1 MRKRTGFL
9 ALVMAAAMTLGTSVT
24 AFAEDFTVKDG
35 EQFEFDSTG
44 FDVARPRAGA
54 VSGHAVV
61 NMYSISLEESVGN
74 SGTVPQQVLAGV
86 PAGYELKTV
95 VIRQKMSDAD
105 SDSSNGGYCVKVS
118 GAGVS
123 DFRMTDPSEWN
134 QYRGQLTGYK
144 YRFTLT
150 KDGVPYTEC
159 GLHSQ
164 FSNRCMTEDG
174 NFYNDAIWYVS
185 IPQGYTGDL
194 FFTVNPTKYVENYSI
209 GNAITGGILVQAARA
224 NNVPDDSKNFN
235 FQITGTGV
243 SPRSTAV
250 YTGWADSERYF
261 NRWYE
266 ERFGTEALEMQQ
278 IPEGTVQVDMSSSQY
293 AEFIESQV
301 YKDYIA
307 SGNEIQTNDLGTA
320 VYVPNDL
327 YDAFVMENWQS

>member
-44 FDVARPRAGA
+44 FDMARPRAGA
-54 VSGHAVV
+54 VSGHAVL
-61 NMYSISLEESVGN
+61 NMYSISLEETTGN
-74 SGTVPQQVLAGV
+74 GVDTPQGILAGV
-86 PAGYELKTV
+86 PAGYELKPV
-95 VIRQKMSDAD
+95 VIRCKMAGADLDPSDGSCQVKISG
-105 SDSSNGGYCVKVS
+105 SD
-118 GAGVS
+118 VS
-123 DFRMTDPSEWN
+123 DFRETDPSEWN
-134 QYRGQLTGYK
+134 QYRSQLADYS

-164 FSNRCMTEDG
+164 FSLTCMTEEG
-174 NFYNDAIWYVS
+174 NFYHDSIWYVS

-194 FFTVNPTKYVENYSI
+194 FFTVNPNKYVENYTL
-209 GNAITGGILVQAARA
+209 GNAVTGSILVQANRA
-224 NNVPDDSKNFN
+224 NNVRDDSKNFN
-235 FQITGTGV
+235 FQITGAGV
-243 SPRSTAV
+243 SPRSMTV
-250 YTGWADSERYF
+250 YTGWEDCTRYGYYDLER
-261 NRWYE
+261 
-266 ERFGTEALEMQQ
+266 RFGTEALMQQ

-327 YDAFVMENWQS
+327 YDSFVMEN

>member
-44 FDVARPRAGA
+44 FDMARPRAGA
-54 VSGHAVV
+54 VSGHAVRS
-61 NMYSISLEESVGN
+61 MYSISLEETAGN
-74 SGTVPQQVLAGV
+74 GVVTPQQILAGV
-86 PAGYELKTV
+86 PAGYELKPV
-95 VIRQKMSDAD
+95 VVRSKMAGADFDPSDGTSQVRISG
-105 SDSSNGGYCVKVS
+105 SD
-118 GAGVS
+118 VS
-123 DFRMTDPSEWN
+123 DFRTTDPSEWN
-134 QYRGQLTGYK
+134 QYRGQLADYS

-164 FSNRCMTEDG
+164 FSLTCMTEDG
-174 NFYNDAIWYVS
+174 NFYHDSIWYVS

-194 FFTVNPTKYVENYSI
+194 FFTVNPNKYVENYTL
-209 GNAITGGILVQAARA
+209 GNAVTGSILVQANRA
-224 NNVPDDSKNFN
+224 NNVRDDSKNFN
-235 FQITGTGV
+235 FQITGAGV
-243 SPRSTAV
+243 SPRSMAV
-250 YTGWADSERYF
+250 YTGWEDCTRYEYYDLER
-261 NRWYE
+261 
-266 ERFGTEALEMQQ
+266 RFGTEALMQQ

-327 YDAFVMENWQS
+327 YDSFVMEN